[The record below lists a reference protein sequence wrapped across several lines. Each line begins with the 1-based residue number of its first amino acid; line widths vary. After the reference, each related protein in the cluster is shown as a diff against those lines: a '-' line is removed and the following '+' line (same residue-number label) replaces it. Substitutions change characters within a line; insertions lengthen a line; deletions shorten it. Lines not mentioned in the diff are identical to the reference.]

1 MDETTPEV
9 ALWQRTLE
17 ILERDSRITG
27 SMMGFAAL
35 AEVKGIIGETIYLEV
50 PNDLTRSMFEQRMR
64 DIINEAFTSIED
76 KPPVGSFAV
85 VVNPSLNENYTPT
98 TSASSATANN
108 SNQVETQSSGDAFG
122 SSSSNTDAGASAP
135 SEAFDSRLNSKY
147 TFENFVMGSTNIF
160 ARAAAF
166 AVAESPAKAYN
177 PLFIYGNSGLGKT
190 HLLHAIGHYALSLY
204 PRFKVR
210 YVSSEEF
217 TNDFINAIQ
226 NNRSAQFL
234 NEYRNIDIL
243 MIDDI
248 QFLAGK
254 DQTQEAFFHT
264 FNALHD
270 ANKQVV
276 ITSDVAPKN
285 LMGFEERLVSRFQ
298 WGLTVD
304 IQAPELETRIA
315 ILRKKAELEKIRVP
329 DEILEYMAE
338 RVQSNVR
345 ELEGTL
351 IRVTAYANLSRKQ
364 VDMALVQTVL
374 KDIAPVH
381 EETVIAPIEIIN
393 AVSSYYK
400 ITPDEIYG
408 NSRTAA
414 IAMARQIAMYI
425 CREQTNLS
433 LPKIG
438 QIFGNRDHTTVMY
451 ANRRVAEWM
460 NERRYVYNQVTEII
474 NTIRNNHRAF

>member
-1 MDETTPEV
+1 
-9 ALWQRTLE
+9 
-17 ILERDSRITG
+17 
-27 SMMGFAAL
+27 
-35 AEVKGIIGETIYLEV
+35 
-50 PNDLTRSMFEQRMR
+50 
-64 DIINEAFTSIED
+64 
-76 KPPVGSFAV
+76 
-85 VVNPSLNENYTPT
+85 
-98 TSASSATANN
+98 
-108 SNQVETQSSGDAFG
+108 
-122 SSSSNTDAGASAP
+122 
-135 SEAFDSRLNSKY
+135 
-147 TFENFVMGSTNIF
+147 
-160 ARAAAF
+160 
-166 AVAESPAKAYN
+166 
-177 PLFIYGNSGLGKT
+177 
-190 HLLHAIGHYALSLY
+190 
-204 PRFKVR
+204 
-210 YVSSEEF
+210 
-217 TNDFINAIQ
+217 
-226 NNRSAQFL
+226 
-234 NEYRNIDIL
+234 
-243 MIDDI
+243 
-248 QFLAGK
+248 LAGK

>member
-1 MDETTPEV
+1 VDETTPEV

-17 ILERDSRITG
+17 ILERDSRISG

-64 DIINEAFTSIED
+64 EIINEAFTSIED